1 MNIGPWQI
9 VIIAVVILLLFGK
22 GKISHFMGDFAKGIT
37 SFKKGLKEGEVE
49 EAEAG
54 TIEAKASKV
63 AGEAKDKTS

>member
-9 VIIAVVILLLFGK
+9 VIVAIVILLLFGK

-37 SFKKGLKEGEVE
+37 SFKKGLKEGETE
-49 EAEAG
+49 EGA
-54 TIEAKASKV
+54 TIEAKAGEV

>member
-9 VIIAVVILLLFGK
+9 VIIAVIILLLFGK

-37 SFKKGLKEGEVE
+37 SFKKGLKEGDTEDN
-49 EAEAG
+49 AT
-54 TIEAKASKV
+54 TIDAKASDV

>member
-9 VIIAVVILLLFGK
+9 VIIAIVILLLFGK

-37 SFKKGLKEGEVE
+37 SFKKGLKEGDTDD
-49 EAEAG
+49 G
-54 TIEAKASKV
+54 TTIEAKASEV

>member
-37 SFKKGLKEGEVE
+37 SFKKGLKEGETE
-49 EAEAG
+49 EAA
-54 TIEAKASKV
+54 TIEANASDVSNK
-63 AGEAKDKTS
+63 AKDKTS